1 MSILLSIGIVLAM
14 LACVLLIP
22 LGLPGLWLIA
32 AGTLVLALFDG
43 IGWGVAITVAI
54 ATAVAELAEFVVLG
68 RFGKAFGGSRRAF
81 WGAVVGGMAGLF
93 VGTPIPVV
101 GSIVTAFVGSFLG
114 AGIVTFIETGS
125 VDRSARVG
133 WGVLLARTV
142 AVGLKVAVSMAVIA
156 VVGVALLF
164 SGS

>member
-1 MSILLSIGIVLAM
+1 MSILLSVGVVLAM
-14 LACVLLIP
+14 LGCVLLIP
-22 LGLPGLWLIA
+22 LGLPGLWVIA
-32 AGTLVLALFDG
+32 AGTLVLTLFG
-43 IGWGVAITVAI
+43 VVGWGVGIGVAL
-54 ATAVAELAEFVVLG
+54 ATAAAEVAELLVLG
-68 RFGKAFGGSRRAF
+68 RFGKAYGGSSRAF
-81 WGAVVGGMAGLF
+81 WGAVLGGMAGLF
-93 VGTPIPVV
+93 VGTPVPVI

-114 AGIVTFIETGS
+114 AGIVTFVETGS

-156 VVGVALLF
+156 VVGFALLF

>member
-1 MSILLSIGIVLAM
+1 MGILLSIGVVLAM

-32 AGTLVLALFDG
+32 AGTLVLALLGG
-43 IGWGVAITVAI
+43 IGWGVAIGVAI
-54 ATAVAELAEFVVLG
+54 ATAVAEVGEFVVLG

-81 WGAVVGGMAGLF
+81 WGAIVGGMAGLF

-114 AGIVTFIETGS
+114 AGLVTFVETGS
-125 VDRSARVG
+125 MDRSARVG

-142 AVGLKVAVSMAVIA
+142 AVALKVAVSMAVIA
-156 VVGVALLF
+156 VVGFALLF
-164 SGS
+164 SGQ